1 MPINKNSNIG
11 ESALLKKEMFMRPQE
26 HYREVIKIINKVLLR
41 FIILILRLYNRFNNL
56 IIRGVLSNKLLVLF
70 SRIILSGNKLIIRL
84 RKRRINWI
92 ILSKILLIIKLII
105 YCRIK
110 IIFLK
115 IRPIMRSNSAIL
127 KKSSLKFLMILIIIT
142 KLFKINLKTTKLL
155 LFLKI

>member
-1 MPINKNSNIG
+1 
-11 ESALLKKEMFMRPQE
+11 MRPQE

-127 KKSSLKFLMILIIIT
+127 KKSSLKLLMILIIIT

>member
-1 MPINKNSNIG
+1 
-11 ESALLKKEMFMRPQE
+11 MRPQE
-26 HYREVIKIINKVLLR
+26 HHREVIKIINKVLLR

>member
-1 MPINKNSNIG
+1 
-11 ESALLKKEMFMRPQE
+11 MRPQE